1 MPTASGVPTT
11 AAGGA
16 VGGQAGSN
24 SREKIWTGIL
34 EWIEK
39 AKSDQPKI
47 ARHVPCYVTTNIKD
61 GEPEL
66 KADSWPQKLIM
77 QLMPKQLVGNIGGQY
92 LKDSKT
98 VIFHPSQCE
107 ALDALSKVMATGFQR
122 PFLANPNPTQNPQQQ
137 QMPNQQQQQQSAL
150 ITQLSTPPHSM
161 ASQGVG
167 QMGNMA
173 QQQAIRMQHPQ
184 QMQQQNQGP
193 PVSQQMPQAI
203 PTS

>member
-1 MPTASGVPTT
+1 MQNPMGNPNIPRPGLMYPGQGPNPNQMNPQVSIAPPNQPTGVPMGYNPNVQQQQQMNPRMPNT
-11 AAGGA
+11 
-16 VGGQAGSN
+16 
-24 SREKIWTGIL
+24 RWMM
-34 EWIEK
+34 
-39 AKSDQPKI
+39 P
-47 ARHVPCYVTTNIKD
+47 
-61 GEPEL
+61 
-66 KADSWPQKLIM
+66 PQ
-77 QLMPKQLVGNIGGQY
+77 Q
-92 LKDSKT
+92 
-98 VIFHPSQCE
+98 
-107 ALDALSKVMATGFQR
+107 QR

-203 PTS
+203 PTSGRTHLYLPLPYSTKKIVY